1 MLNTNTLNM
10 DPVMPVIE
18 EDKFN
23 MDIDPIAPIVAEF
36 TVSPSD
42 VKVKEQILDFMAET
56 LSNMFMPF
64 CF

>member
-1 MLNTNTLNM
+1 MLNTNTLNN
-10 DPVMPVIE
+10 PVMPVIE

-23 MDIDPIAPIVAEF
+23 MDIDSIVTPIVAEF

-42 VKVKEQILDFMAET
+42 VKNKEQILDFMAET